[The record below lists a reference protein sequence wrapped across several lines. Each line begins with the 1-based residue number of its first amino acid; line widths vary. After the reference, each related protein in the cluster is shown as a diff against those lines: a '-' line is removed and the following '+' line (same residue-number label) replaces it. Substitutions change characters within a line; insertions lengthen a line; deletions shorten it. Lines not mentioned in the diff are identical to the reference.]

1 MVGVQTI
8 TLRPAGPAV
17 FMVLGSCVSLQIGAA
32 LAARLFPTT
41 GSAGATFL
49 RLALAAAV
57 LLAVVRPA
65 VRAWH
70 RDQWRAVLLL
80 GAALAGMNGFFYAA
94 IARIPLGIAVTI
106 EFLGP
111 LTLAAILSRQARDF
125 IWVGLAASGVVALGW
140 TGEGAGTLD
149 PLGVVFV
156 LIAAALWALYIQ
168 ASARAG
174 AAVPGQ
180 GALAVAMTVGAL
192 MMLPFGLA
200 GASRAFTS
208 PHLLLLA
215 LGTGLL
221 ASVIPYTLEMSA
233 LRRLPQQVFGIMLS
247 LEPAVA
253 AVAGW
258 LLLAQSLNLKTAAA
272 VTVVVL
278 ASVGSTLSAVRRRP
292 SPASSGHPPDEAGST
307 EAMSRCMSEDG
318 LSPGNSVPSAR

>member
-1 MVGVQTI
+1 MHK
-8 TLRPAGPAV
+8 AV
-17 FMVLGSCVSLQIGAA
+17 FMVIGSCASLQVGAA
-32 LAARLFPTT
+32 LAARLFPVTD
-41 GSAGATFL
+41 SAGATFL

-57 LLAVVRPA
+57 LLAVARPA
-65 VRAWH
+65 VRAW
-70 RDQWRAVLLL
+70 RKDEWRTVLLL
-80 GAALAGMNGFFYAA
+80 GLVLAGMNGFFYAA
-94 IARIPLGIAVTI
+94 IARIPLGVAVTI

-111 LTLAAILSRQARDF
+111 LTLAAVLSRRARDVL
-125 IWVGLAASGVVALGW
+125 WVVLAASGVVALGW
-140 TGEGAGTLD
+140 TADGAERLD
-149 PLGVVFV
+149 PLGVILV
-156 LIAAALWALYIQ
+156 LIAAVFWALYIL

-180 GALAVAMTVGAL
+180 GGLAVAMTVGAL
-192 MMLPFGLA
+192 VSLPAGLA
-200 GASRAFTS
+200 GATRTFTS

-233 LRRLPQQVFGIMLS
+233 LRRLPQQVFGILLS

-258 LLLAQSLNLKTAAA
+258 LLLAQSLSPKTAAA

-292 SPASSGHPPDEAGST
+292 LSGSRSHAPDDVGST
-307 EAMSRCMSEDG
+307 EAMSQCMPEEG
-318 LSPGNSVPSAR
+318 LSPGNTVPSAR